1 MSNPT
6 DCPNCVEEIDAVAVA
21 LTGFCP
27 ECDASFVQLVEIAT
41 DDQPDPKDAGPFY
54 EVEP

>member
-1 MSNPT
+1 MPNHTP
-6 DCPNCVEEIDAVAVA
+6 CPNCDTEIDAVAVA

-27 ECDASFVQLVEIAT
+27 ECDCSFVELIEIAT
-41 DDQPDPKDAGPFY
+41 DDEPAPEDAGPFY

>member
-1 MSNPT
+1 MSNHVP
-6 DCPNCVEEIDAVAVA
+6 CPNCETEIDATAVA

-27 ECDASFVQLVEIAT
+27 ECDASFVQLVDIAT
-41 DDQPDPKDAGPFY
+41 GTDSDPEDAGPFY